1 VLALKIQ
8 YPGVRRSIASDM
20 ANLALLLRTP
30 GLVPAGLDP
39 GMVPA
44 LLARVQAQLEH
55 ETDYR
60 AEVRAAQAYRGKLG
74 ADPVL
79 TVPAVD
85 EEHCT
90 EHIIATAFAPGV
102 PVDRLAAPGVPQAQ
116 RDHVAMA
123 LSRLAVHEF
132 FRMRL
137 VQTDPNFGN
146 YLFDATTGRIAL
158 IDFGATEAVTDE
170 RVEQLREL
178 GRALRADD
186 VPRLEAA
193 AMAAGFTAAV
203 DPPAQTAGVI
213 GLMRLAGEPL
223 RHAGAYDFGV
233 STLFSRSF
241 EQGRAQF
248 FGEGYARTPPPDLLF
263 LQRKFAGTFML
274 CTRLR
279 AQIDLAA
286 VFGAEL

>member
-1 VLALKIQ
+1 
-8 YPGVRRSIASDM
+8 
-20 ANLALLLRTP
+20 
-30 GLVPAGLDP
+30 
-39 GMVPA
+39 
-44 LLARVQAQLEH
+44 
-55 ETDYR
+55 
-60 AEVRAAQAYRGKLG
+60 
-74 ADPVL
+74 
-79 TVPAVD
+79 
-85 EEHCT
+85 
-90 EHIIATAFAPGV
+90 
-102 PVDRLAAPGVPQAQ
+102 
-116 RDHVAMA
+116 
-123 LSRLAVHEF
+123 
-132 FRMRL
+132 
-137 VQTDPNFGN
+137 
-146 YLFDATTGRIAL
+146 
-158 IDFGATEAVTDE
+158 
-170 RVEQLREL
+170 
-178 GRALRADD
+178 
-186 VPRLEAA
+186 
-193 AMAAGFTAAV
+193 V